1 MSKNGQCE
9 YEDLD
14 QTKPSAQKK
23 NRQQNRPKSKADHG
37 RNNNDKLAEAYS
49 PFDKKRV
56 SHNGDRLA
64 PTSSIFDKKN
74 SSITSASLS

>member
-1 MSKNGQCE
+1 MSSSELLVWGK
-9 YEDLD
+9 
-14 QTKPSAQKK
+14 KK
-23 NRQQNRPKSKADHG
+23 NRLQNRPKSKADRG
-37 RNNNDKLAEAYS
+37 RNKNDKLAEAYS
-49 PFDKKRV
+49 PFDKKRA